1 MTMPQPGTMP
11 ADYLPGITITTYDAI
26 KTLGGVPN
34 NS

>member
-1 MTMPQPGTMP
+1 MPKPGTMP

>member
-1 MTMPQPGTMP
+1 MTMPKPGTMP
-11 ADYLPGITITTYDAI
+11 ADYLPGTTITTYDAI

>member
-1 MTMPQPGTMP
+1 MTMPKPGTMP
-11 ADYLPGITITTYDAI
+11 ADYLPGIAITTYEAI